1 MPFYVVKS
9 DSFEVQSAYER
20 SSRACLL
27 TDAQSETDIPSE
39 ILSAVETIEM
49 GEASSWHPGYIP
61 PQSDAALFWFAG
73 ERLLCGS
80 SAGIRHD
87 LLLPGRR
94 SFVAVHYPC
103 LTDMDLIG
111 LQPRSWTTGACED
124 YINCSYRIAASPKP
138 SPILSG
144 FLQGSHEPWA
154 RLCNL
159 LQIAQEA
166 PERALTGLAGM
177 WGEGRL
183 HPILATLV
191 LRNLI
196 VLLIRQGNIPSA
208 EQLLETGMKAFP
220 KYAELPFLT
229 MWLRARQGK
238 PQGVVSYLKRA
249 VEQSDPSFIG
259 SGGENSYRAQWVLGA
274 VAESAGHQAVA
285 YRYFSSGLLA
295 KPAFE
300 PSVVGILRQ
309 RFPYRVAHELQIFDL
324 CAVVRREPRYFEP
337 VFYFLL
343 LHRQIDAARRMLELV
358 RPPEARPGMWHEQLE
373 SVAAAYRP
381 ASWPTAAKPG
391 VMLIGN
397 YFSNASFARINR
409 EIGAALMSDST
420 LDVSL
425 EPHDF
430 ALAPARAFNHH
441 EALSQGLMRRVAH
454 LDLTIRHHWPPD
466 FSRPSSGKLLSIVP
480 WEFGAVPRRWV
491 KEIEESVDELCVC
504 SRFVRDVFVRC
515 GVDPSRISVVPYGMD
530 RTVFTPEGIASRPA
544 GSRSFVFLFV
554 GGAIARK
561 GIDLLLKAY
570 QQAFTAADD
579 VTLIIKELGSKTFYR
594 GLSLTREIRR
604 AMRRSGAPHVVLISD
619 EMADKDLAALYR
631 GCDVFILPYRGEGFG
646 MPLAEALACGK
657 PVITT
662 GLGPAREFCPGE
674 ASYFISAQEV
684 EVPKPHPPLGEMA
697 GPFTWFEPD
706 LEELTATMRCVYERR
721 EETRQR
727 AAGAAEAVH
736 QALDWSRVTALYL
749 ERIRHLCLR

>member
-1 MPFYVVKS
+1 MAFYVVKP

-20 SSRACLL
+20 SPRACLL
-27 TDAQSETDIPSE
+27 TDVQSEDEIPPE
-39 ILSAVETIEM
+39 IRSAIETIQR
-49 GEASSWHPGYIP
+49 GEVVSWHPAYVP
-61 PQSDAALFWFAG
+61 PQSDAVLCWFAG
-73 ERLLCGS
+73 DRLLQGS

-103 LTDMDLIG
+103 LSDMDLIG
-111 LQPRSWTTGACED
+111 IQPRSWTKGAGED
-124 YINCSYRIAASPKP
+124 YINRSYRIAAGSRA
-138 SPILSG
+138 SSALLRL
-144 FLQGSHEPWA
+144 LQGSHEPWA
-154 RLCNL
+154 RLCKL
-159 LQIAQEA
+159 LQIAQEV
-166 PERALTGLAGM
+166 PDKALAGLAEM
-177 WGEGRL
+177 WRESRL

-196 VLLIRQGNIPSA
+196 VLLIRLGNISSA
-208 EQLLETGMKAFP
+208 EQLLESGMKAFP
-220 KYAELPFLT
+220 QYAELPFLT
-229 MWLRARQGK
+229 MWLRARQGR
-238 PQGVVSYLKRA
+238 PQGVVGYLKRA

-259 SGGENSYRAQWVLGA
+259 SGGENSYRAHWLLGA
-274 VAESAGHQAVA
+274 MAESAGNQAVA

-295 KPAFE
+295 NPAFE

-309 RFPYRVAHELQIFDL
+309 RFPFRVAQELQLSL
-324 CAVVRREPRYFEP
+324 CAMVRREPRYFEP

-343 LHRQIDAARRMLELV
+343 LHRQIEAARRMLELV
-358 RPPEARPGMWHEQLE
+358 RPPEPRPGMWHEQLE

-381 ASWPTAAKPG
+381 APRPAAKPG

-409 EIGAALMSDST
+409 EIGATLMSDSK

-430 ALAPARAFNHH
+430 ALAPARVFNHH
-441 EALSQGLMRRVAH
+441 EVLAQGLMRRVAH

-466 FSRPSSGKLLSIVP
+466 FSRPSCGKLLSIVP

-491 KEIEESVDELCVC
+491 KEIEENVDEVCVC
-504 SRFVRDVFVRC
+504 SHFVRDVFARC

-530 RTVFTPEGIASRPA
+530 RTAFTPRGIASRPA

-594 GLSLTREIRR
+594 GLSRTREIRH
-604 AMRRSGAPHVVLISD
+604 AMHRSGAPHLILISD
-619 EMADKDLAALYR
+619 ELTDQDLAALYR

-662 GLGPAREFCPGE
+662 GLGPAREFCPSE

-684 EVPKPHPPLGEMA
+684 DVPKPHPPLGEMA

-706 LEELTATMRCVYERR
+706 LEELTATMRYVYEHR
-721 EETRQR
+721 EEAKQR
-727 AAGAAEAVH
+727 GTSAVEAVH
-736 QALDWSRVTALYL
+736 RAFDWSRVTALYL
-749 ERIRHLCLR
+749 ERIRRLCLP

>member
-1 MPFYVVKS
+1 MPFYVVKP
-9 DSFEVQSAYER
+9 DSFEVHSAYER

-27 TDAQSETDIPSE
+27 TDAQSEDEIPRE
-39 ILSAVETIEM
+39 IRSAVDTIQRE
-49 GEASSWHPGYIP
+49 EVVSWHPAYIP
-61 PQSDAALFWFAG
+61 PQSDAVLFWFAG
-73 ERLLCGS
+73 DRLLQGS

-103 LTDMDLIG
+103 LSDMDLIG
-111 LQPRSWTTGACED
+111 IQPRSWTRGTGED
-124 YINCSYRIAASPKP
+124 YINRSYRIAASSRP
-138 SPILSG
+138 SSALVR
-144 FLQGSHEPWA
+144 FLQASPEPWA

-159 LQIAQEA
+159 LQIAQEV
-166 PERALTGLAGM
+166 PDKALAGLAEM
-177 WGEGRL
+177 WSESRL

-196 VLLIRQGNIPSA
+196 VLLIRLGNISSA
-208 EQLLETGMKAFP
+208 EQLLESGMKAFP
-220 KYAELPFLT
+220 KYAELPFLA

-238 PQGVVSYLKRA
+238 PQGVVGCLKRA

-259 SGGENSYRAQWVLGA
+259 SGGENSYRAHWLLGA
-274 VAESAGHQAVA
+274 VAESAGNQAVA
-285 YRYFSSGLLA
+285 YRYFFSGLLA
-295 KPAFE
+295 NPAFE
-300 PSVVGILRQ
+300 PSIVGILRQ
-309 RFPYRVAHELQIFDL
+309 RFPFRVAQELQISL
-324 CAVVRREPRYFEP
+324 CAMVRRDPRYFEP

-343 LHRQIDAARRMLELV
+343 LHRQIEAARRMLELV
-358 RPPEARPGMWHEQLE
+358 RPPEPRPGMWHEQLE

-381 ASWPTAAKPG
+381 ALQPDSAKPG

-409 EIGAALMSDST
+409 EIGAALMSDSK

-430 ALAPARAFNHH
+430 ALAPARVFNHH

-466 FSRPSSGKLLSIVP
+466 FSRPSCGKLLSIVP

-491 KEIEESVDELCVC
+491 KEIEENVDELCVC
-504 SRFVRDVFVRC
+504 SHFVRDVFVRC
-515 GVDPSRISVVPYGMD
+515 GVDPSRISVVPYGVD

-544 GSRSFVFLFV
+544 GSRGFVFLFV

-604 AMRRSGAPHVVLISD
+604 AMRRSGMPHMILISD
-619 EMADKDLAALYR
+619 EMADSELAALYR
-631 GCDVFILPYRGEGFG
+631 GCDAFILPYRGEGFG

-662 GLGPAREFCPGE
+662 GSGPAKEFCPSE
-674 ASYFISAQEV
+674 ASCFISAQEV
-684 EVPKPHPPLGEMA
+684 EVPQPHPPLGEMA

-706 LEELTATMRCVYERR
+706 LEELTATMRYVYEHR
-721 EETRQR
+721 EEAKHRGTS
-727 AAGAAEAVH
+727 AVEAVH
-736 QALDWSRVTALYL
+736 RAFDWSRVTALYL
-749 ERIRHLCLR
+749 ERIRRLCLP